1 MTAPTPPTGP
11 DTPGVDDMTDAS
23 PVAGFARTLDD
34 AARTGRTTG
43 LLTADAPDL
52 SLEDAYRVQR
62 AVIARRLAR
71 GESVIGVKMGF
82 TSRAKMAQMGVDD
95 VIWGLL
101 TDTMRVED
109 GATLDTAGLIHP
121 RIEPE
126 IAFLVGEPLSGRV
139 GPAEAARAAAG
150 IAVAYE
156 VIDSRYADFRFTLPD
171 VVADNAS
178 ACAFGVGPWHDPAT
192 VAAGNLGLV
201 MEVDGRTAATGSSAA
216 ILGDPLRS
224 LAAAAR
230 LADAAGSPLRPGD
243 IVLAGAA
250 TAAVPLAAGAHVR
263 VVAAGLGRVEVTA
276 R

>member
-1 MTAPTPPTGP
+1 
-11 DTPGVDDMTDAS
+11 MTDHPQIA
-23 PVAGFARTLDD
+23 AFARTLDE

-52 SLEDAYRVQR
+52 SLNAAYRVQR
-62 AVIARRLAR
+62 AVIARRQAR
-71 GESVIGVKMGF
+71 GETVIGAKMGF

-101 TDTMRVED
+101 TDAMQVED
-109 GATLDTAGLIHP
+109 GGTLATEGLIHP

-126 IAFLVGEPLSGRV
+126 IAFLVGEPLSGRIT
-139 GPAEAARAAAG
+139 PAEAARAAAG

-178 ACAFGVGPWHDPAT
+178 ACAFGVGPWHAPDS

-201 MEVDGRTAATGSSAA
+201 MEVDGRPVAAGSSAA
-216 ILGDPLRS
+216 ILGGPLRS
-224 LAAAAR
+224 FAAAAR
-230 LADAAGSPLRPGD
+230 LTEAAGSPLRPGD

-250 TAAVPLAAGAHVR
+250 TAAVPLAPGAHVR